1 MNNTKGFSL
10 IELMAVIIVIAV
22 ISTVA
27 VISVSGYLVESKKR
41 AYIDVARSLISS
53 IKNNVNSNKY
63 GIDSF
68 DTIYYI
74 PASYVVTE
82 NETSSPY
89 GDFTVAYIGVVFSDD
104 SYKYYW
110 ISNDETGQGVRNV
123 TEYNDL
129 KISTIETNITDQEII
144 DNIKTTK
151 IKERKIVKIMNAD
164 GSWNEPIEITD

>member
-1 MNNTKGFSL
+1 MNNTKGFYL

-74 PASYVVTE
+74 KDSYVVTE
-82 NETSSPY
+82 NELYSKY
-89 GDFTVAYIGVVFSDD
+89 FELNIVYIGVFISDD
-104 SYKYYW
+104 SY
-110 ISNDETGQGVRNV
+110 
-123 TEYNDL
+123 
-129 KISTIETNITDQEII
+129 
-144 DNIKTTK
+144 
-151 IKERKIVKIMNAD
+151 
-164 GSWNEPIEITD
+164 